1 MEIRDALNRIRT
13 DLGALLQQ
21 GQQFVQI
28 PALLEY
34 LNGLERDAPAISQAA
49 ELQHQS
55 QLAYHRAVHESN
67 LEMFKS
73 VIESGKTAVTTA
85 ILVCG
90 GGTAA
95 LLAFV
100 GNLYGK
106 TPPVAIPQSLVVAL
120 ISFAVGVLF
129 AAMGSGARYLS
140 QASYAAQWRR
150 SGIGFHVTSVVL
162 VVLSY
167 ILFAAG
173 VIAAYLGFAK

>member
-1 MEIRDALNRIRT
+1 MEIRDAVNRIRA

-28 PALLEY
+28 LALLEY
-34 LNGLERDAPAISQAA
+34 LNGFEKDAPAISQAA

-55 QLAYHRAVHESN
+55 QLAYHRAIHETN

-73 VIESGKTAVTTA
+73 VIETGQTAVTTA
-85 ILVCG
+85 ILICG

-100 GNLYGK
+100 GNLQTK
-106 TPPVAIPQSLVVAL
+106 VPAAPVAQSLIVAL
-120 ISFAVGVLF
+120 ICFAIGVLC
-129 AAMGSGARYLS
+129 AAMGSGARYLA
-140 QASYAAQWRR
+140 QASYAAHWRH
-150 SGIGFHVTSVVL
+150 SGIGFHATCIVL

-167 ILFAAG
+167 CLFAAG
-173 VIAAYLGFAK
+173 VVAAYHGFIK